1 MHGCKLDICVCAQV
15 IALQQQRKPIQ
26 RLTTDSHATR
36 EARYQVMISNLLAV
50 DCKSQEAVQQLL
62 GGSSAEE

>member
-1 MHGCKLDICVCAQV
+1 V